1 MQVRSAAGPAAEGM
15 RALGWAAWLVVGF
28 GLAVAVVGPS
38 VWSPDGATAV
48 TVTTRSLFFVVL
60 ILRIGCAAVVHRG
73 RRPAMIVLVVSI
85 LLFGAGST
93 ALNADG
99 HPDLTR
105 FPAPGEGL
113 FLASYLALAGYLLI
127 DTARRSTTAVAT
139 WLEAAVICGGVGCL
153 AGGLLL
159 TPVAAAFGEN
169 GLPLLVALLYPLI
182 DLALGLLVVGQV
194 VLRVRPR
201 SKQTAAL
208 CAAFACFAL
217 ADSSFVLNLASGRY
231 YFSTLNDLTWATGF
245 TLLVA
250 AACRPRAD
258 VLPQRPR
265 EQGSSV
271 MVAASA
277 VAIVVLASR
286 PGSGLG
292 PYLTIPAVLTLV
304 AAGGRLVLALREA
317 HGAAEAFQ
325 LSRTDD
331 LTMLPNR
338 RAVLATLDEALSSDR
353 PVALM
358 ILDLDGFKDIND
370 TLGHAAGDA
379 MLELAARRMRQ
390 ALPADVLVARLGGDE
405 FALVSADSDP
415 LVAVEMAQFIRGVL
429 LQPTLI
435 DGIELVTHASI
446 GIAVRSSADD
456 VSTDLLRRAD
466 IAMYQA
472 KLTRAGALLYDSGHD
487 DFSRQKLQL
496 AEDLRKGIDDGQLVV
511 WYQPQID
518 AETEEVCGLEAL
530 VRWQHP
536 EQGLLQPVSF
546 LPAARR
552 AGLMLSLSEVV
563 SRLVVA
569 DAKHWYDQGLNLR
582 VALNCA
588 PPELLSGIL
597 LPRLFDAVRAAN
609 LPPDSL
615 VIEVTEDSF
624 ITDPERAR
632 GMLEEIREHRL
643 QVSVDDYGTGFSS
656 LSYLKDL
663 PVHELKMD
671 RSFVAALRTDQRS
684 RMIVASTSQMAHA
697 LGLRLVAEGV
707 EDEATAAELAAMGID
722 VLQGYHIAR
731 PMPANEVEGW
741 VRRWSTQNAVGL
753 RAVPVAGAS

>member
-1 MQVRSAAGPAAEGM
+1 MQVRSAPRHAAEAM
-15 RALGWAAWLVVGF
+15 RALGWSAWLIVAFGF
-28 GLAVAVVGPS
+28 VIAWIGPAANGGDASQSASVSTLGLYFA
-38 VWSPDGATAV
+38 
-48 TVTTRSLFFVVL
+48 VL
-60 ILRIGCAAVVHRG
+60 ISRLVCAAVVYRG
-73 RRPAMIVLVVSI
+73 RRTALLVLLVAVI
-85 LLFGAGST
+85 LFGSGST
-93 ALNADG
+93 ALNVDG
-99 HPDLTR
+99 HPDLTQ

-113 FLASYLALAGYLLI
+113 FLASYVAMAGYLLI
-127 DTARRSTTAVAT
+127 DTARRRTTPLAT
-139 WLEAAVICGGVGCL
+139 WLEAAVICGGTACL
-153 AGGLLL
+153 AAGLLL
-159 TPVAAAFGEN
+159 TPVAAAFGGD

-182 DLALGLLVVGQV
+182 DLALALLVVGQLL
-194 VLRVRPR
+194 LRVRER
-201 SKQTAAL
+201 STQTTAL
-208 CAAFACFAL
+208 CLAFVSFAL
-217 ADSSFVLNLASGRY
+217 ADTSFVLNLASGTY
-231 YFSTLNDLTWATGF
+231 YFSTFNDLMWGIGF
-245 TLLVA
+245 ALLIGG
-250 AACRPRAD
+250 ACRPRPD
-258 VLPQRPR
+258 VLPLRPR
-265 EQGSSV
+265 PQGAAV

-277 VAIVVLASR
+277 VAIAVLALR

-292 PYLTIPAVLTLV
+292 PYLTIPAVLTLM

-317 HGAAEAFQ
+317 KGAAEAFQ

-370 TLGHAAGDA
+370 TLGHAAGDT

-390 ALPADVLVARLGGDE
+390 ALPPDVLVARLGGDE
-405 FALVSADSDP
+405 FALVTHDADP
-415 LVAVEMAQFIRGVL
+415 LAALELAQFILGIL

-435 DGIELVTHASI
+435 DGLELVTHASV
-446 GIAVRSSADD
+446 GIAVRATNDD

-472 KLTRAGALLYDSGHD
+472 KLTRSGALVYDSGHD

-496 AEDLRKGIDDGQLVV
+496 SEDLRKGIDDGQLVL

-518 AETEEVCGLEAL
+518 AQTDEVCGLEAL

-536 EQGLLQPVSF
+536 EQGLLLPVAF

-552 AGLMLSLSEVV
+552 AGLMLSLSEAVG
-563 SRLVVA
+563 RIVVA
-569 DAKHWYDQGLNLR
+569 DAKRWYEQGLNLR

-597 LPRLFDAVRAAN
+597 LPRLFESVRAAN

-632 GMLEEIREHRL
+632 SVLEEIRDHRV
-643 QVSVDDYGTGFSS
+643 QVSIDDYGTGFSS

-663 PVHELKMD
+663 PVQELKMD
-671 RSFVAALRTDQRS
+671 RSFVATLRSDQRS

-697 LGLRLVAEGV
+697 LGLRMVAEGV
-707 EDEATAAELAAMGID
+707 EDEHTAAELSDLGID

-731 PMPANEVEGW
+731 PMPASEVEGW
-741 VRRWSTQNAVGL
+741 VRRWSTLHAVGL
-753 RAVPVAGAS
+753 RSLPVGGF